1 VFRTTGDVEG
11 KEPRSSTLLRLDS
24 SHQLLG
30 GHNMAS
36 FTDIFPI
43 VVALIILSSSIKVVK
58 EDFRLVI
65 FRLGRFFKIAGPGVV
80 LIIPVVDIVDK
91 VTRVNLSEAIPGW
104 QTLSPEELEEKIRN
118 FVLYKT

>member
-1 VFRTTGDVEG
+1 VIRTTGGVGG
-11 KEPRSSTLLRLDS
+11 KEPRRSPLFRLNHP
-24 SHQLLG
+24 HQFLG
-30 GHNMAS
+30 GHNMVP
-36 FTDIFPI
+36 FVNIYLI
-43 VVALIILSSSIKVVK
+43 VVALIFLSVSIKIVR

-65 FRLGRFFKIAGPGVV
+65 YRLGRFFKIAGPGVV
-80 LIIPVVDIVDK
+80 LIIPIVDK